1 MIEKLK
7 IEGLSR
13 LWAIG
18 MDTKRQL
25 LGNAD
30 QESPVNAFYLGAAAF
45 SLTLSWPNL
54 AYTYSALFQKVF
66 MDQEILYRILKH

>member
-45 SLTLSWPNL
+45 SLTLS
-54 AYTYSALFQKVF
+54 
-66 MDQEILYRILKH
+66 